1 MRLAL
6 VLMIGGVL
14 WALLGAAS
22 MVRDVRQSPR
32 DAVVRVLVTDAL
44 FGCPGLVAFGLG
56 ALRYHRIPPPGA
68 VRCRTCAHL
77 IARDSPAC
85 PRCGE
90 REPTRRPALGRG

>member
-22 MVRDVRQSPR
+22 IVRDVGQSPR

-44 FGCPGLVAFGLG
+44 FGCPGLIAFGLG
-56 ALRYHRIPPPGA
+56 ALLYRRIPPPDA
-68 VRCRTCAHL
+68 VPCRTCAHL
-77 IARDSPAC
+77 IAPDAPTCA
-85 PRCGE
+85 RCGE
-90 REPTRRPALGRG
+90 PES